1 MNINEVPQ
9 DDDGFLKA
17 GKVRDVC
24 YALDE
29 NGNYKQVLSLGW
41 KPKNDALKQAWE
53 QINEK
58 VEAVRQQAL
67 QGKLS
72 PIAYYLEKNL
82 MTPAILA
89 QYTGIAGWRVKRH
102 LNPAVFKKLKPA
114 VLQKYAEVFN
124 LSVEELMQ
132 V

>member
-9 DDDGFLKA
+9 DDDGFLKE
-17 GKVRDVC
+17 GKIRDVC

-29 NGNYKQVLSLGW
+29 NGNYKQVLSIGW

-53 QINEK
+53 LVNEK
-58 VEAVRQQAL
+58 AEDVRQQVL

-72 PIAYYLEKNL
+72 PIAYHLEKKL
-82 MTPAILA
+82 MTPAILS
-89 QYTGIAGWRVKRH
+89 QYTGFAVWRVKRH
-102 LNPAVFKKLKPA
+102 LKPAVFKKLKPT

-124 LSVEELMQ
+124 LSVEELKQ